1 VRRLGLVAVTLL
13 MVFVPASV
21 NAASSSM
28 RAGVFTGYAFDACKA
43 PSTAT
48 LQARQASPYRPL
60 GNYIGGTNRA

>member
-1 VRRLGLVAVTLL
+1 VRRLGLVAL
-13 MVFVPASV
+13 MVMLFAPASV

-48 LQARQASPYRPL
+48 L
-60 GNYIGGTNRA
+60 